1 MSGWCVV
8 VAAGS
13 LLQGQERSGEWILQ
27 YGLEGSWESWGA
39 LGACPGGRYAV
50 GGVRW
55 GLCAGASCPVA
66 LTLAL
71 ALGPALALAL
81 AFALRL
87 GLGLA
92 LALGWLRLAMAGCG

>member
-71 ALGPALALAL
+71 ALGPALA
-81 AFALRL
+81 ALRL